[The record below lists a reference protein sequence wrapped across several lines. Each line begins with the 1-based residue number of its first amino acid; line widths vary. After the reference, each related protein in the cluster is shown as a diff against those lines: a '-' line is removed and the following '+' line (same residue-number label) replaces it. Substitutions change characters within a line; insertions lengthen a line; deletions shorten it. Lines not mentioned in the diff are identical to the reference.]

1 METSRDWK
9 EKARELL
16 LNGALKY
23 IYPAQDVRDLEL
35 RGYYAVACLGHIMD
49 AKKEKLME
57 HLNNYEGKF
66 EDIKQ
71 ATIEKIRQFLK
82 GRIK

>member
-1 METSRDWK
+1 MENRYDWK
-9 EKARELL
+9 ERARELL
-16 LNGALKY
+16 LNGALEY

-35 RGYYAVACLGHIMD
+35 RGYYAVACLGHIMA
-49 AKKEKLME
+49 AKKEKLLE
-57 HLNNYEGKF
+57 HLHNYQGKF

-71 ATIEKIRQFLK
+71 VTIEKIRQFLK